1 MATAA
6 SAVCKSWCIFWCI
19 FMPQLRL
26 KKRLGISIIYWN
38 HAAFNDTGFV
48 PPTWNDG
55 MLESWNNGQKRITS
69 VFGSRFLVR
78 LRRIGINFHCF
89 SMNAH
94 ISTRDDHPF
103 VAIMAFPDKWLS
115 LFDVEKLFK
124 AQDTTSWPPARRAY
138 GSERIRHVWLQ
149 KVHWQRT
156 RLKGLNM
163 MPILVVIRPR
173 Q

>member
-1 MATAA
+1 M
-6 SAVCKSWCIFWCI
+6 
-19 FMPQLRL
+19 QLLTTLVLCRL
-26 KKRLGISIIYWN
+26 HGMMECWN
-38 HAAFNDTGFV
+38 HG
-48 PPTWNDG
+48 
-55 MLESWNNGQKRITS
+55 EENNGQKRITS

-138 GSERIRHVWLQ
+138 GSERKRHWPSRWALFM
-149 KVHWQRT
+149 R
-156 RLKGLNM
+156 
-163 MPILVVIRPR
+163 VVT
-173 Q
+173 